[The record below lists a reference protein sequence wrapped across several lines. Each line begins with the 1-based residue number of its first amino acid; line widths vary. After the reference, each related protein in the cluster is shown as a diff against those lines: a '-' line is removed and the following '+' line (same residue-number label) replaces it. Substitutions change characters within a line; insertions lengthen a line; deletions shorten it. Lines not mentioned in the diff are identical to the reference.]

1 MSSRVRWLGLP
12 IFAAG
17 LSLQL
22 SCRQPAAAPKGA
34 TPEVVANRAAPPDRF
49 DRLQRPERSFGPRAG
64 GAADSKPQPQPLRR
78 CFAEDTAQSPP
89 RSLSVLLAQSADRFD
104 QGLLLASQAAG
115 SSGSPGSTIA
125 AATAAASTPAGASP
139 KAGVASEAAAPAGTG
154 SAAASAGAG
163 KGAGASTK
171 QFEAAL
177 ACAQEALRLDGR
189 SIEALHNQALALQ
202 ELGQLEL
209 ARDAF
214 THALAID
221 PDDPETLAGAAD
233 LYINRL
239 APSPE
244 LSEIGV
250 EYAHRGSQRLQRSLG
265 VSADKAAEP
274 GREHL
279 RERPRDSGAGASPG
293 AGKDRNK
300 SKGKDTGERALWSRL
315 LLLEAQGLN
324 DLGRPR
330 EALARLDTAIAVS
343 DSVQARYERAL
354 ALLDLCRL
362 PEARRQFLEV
372 VQREPSDAWAHY
384 SLGLTLEMLG
394 AAELADK
401 ELGAASQLAPHDF
414 PPLLPVSPAQFRAL
428 VDKEVAALT
437 AEQRQDLQKVSL
449 ETADLPAL
457 DDLTAE
463 DPPLSPTI
471 LGLFRGL
478 PLGESAAPEG
488 GGASCQRTPA
498 KTAPG
503 TSAAAANGAR
513 PASAIN
519 TATNTEIDPGADNE
533 PRAIVLYR
541 KNLLRAVRDQAELV
555 EQIRTT
561 LLHELGHLRGEDDA
575 ELRAR
580 GLE

>member
-1 MSSRVRWLGLP
+1 MRWLGLP
-12 IFAAG
+12 ILAAG

-22 SCRQPAAAPKGA
+22 SCRQPASAPKGA
-34 TPEVVANRAAPPDRF
+34 APEVVANRAAPTDRF
-49 DRLQRPERSFGPRAG
+49 DRLQRPDRSSGSRAG
-64 GAADSKPQPQPLRR
+64 GAADSKPQPRPLRR

-89 RSLSVLLAQSADRFD
+89 RSLSVLLAQSADRFE
-104 QGLLLASQAAG
+104 QGVLLASKAASAAG
-115 SSGSPGSTIA
+115 AASP
-125 AATAAASTPAGASP
+125 ASTPAGAAP
-139 KAGVASEAAAPAGTG
+139 KAGAASGAAAPAGTG
-154 SAAASAGAG
+154 
-163 KGAGASTK
+163 AGASTG

-177 ACAQEALRLDGR
+177 ACAEEALRLDGR

-202 ELGQLEL
+202 ELGQLDL

-244 LSEIGV
+244 FSEIGV

-265 VSADKAAEP
+265 VTADKAAEP
-274 GREHL
+274 GPGRDHL
-279 RERPRDSGAGASPG
+279 RERPHDVSASAGS

-300 SKGKDTGERALWSRL
+300 SKGKDLGERALLSRL

-330 EALARLDTAIAVS
+330 EALARLDIAIAAS

-372 VQREPSDAWAHY
+372 VQREPGDAWAHY

-394 AAELADK
+394 AAEQADK
-401 ELGAASQLAPHDF
+401 ELTAATTLAPHDF
-414 PPLLPVSPAQFRAL
+414 PPLLPVSPVQFRAL

-478 PLGESAAPEG
+478 PLGESAAEEG
-488 GGASCQRTPA
+488 GGANCQRVPA
-498 KTAPG
+498 KTAPHSGG
-503 TSAAAANGAR
+503 TTTLTGAR
-513 PASAIN
+513 IN
-519 TATNTEIDPGADNE
+519 TDTDADTNTE

-541 KNLLRAVRDQAELV
+541 KNLLRAVRDQAELI

>member
-1 MSSRVRWLGLP
+1 MRWLGLP
-12 IFAAG
+12 ILAAG

-34 TPEVVANRAAPPDRF
+34 APEVVANRAAPTDRF
-49 DRLQRPERSFGPRAG
+49 DRVQRPDRSGGSRAG
-64 GAADSKPQPQPLRR
+64 GAADSKPQPRPLRR
-78 CFAEDTAQSPP
+78 CFVEDTAQSPP
-89 RSLSVLLAQSADRFD
+89 RSLSVLLAQSADRFE
-104 QGLLLASQAAG
+104 QGVLLASQAASATG
-115 SSGSPGSTIA
+115 A
-125 AATAAASTPAGASP
+125 AAPAAASTPAAAAP
-139 KAGVASEAAAPAGTG
+139 KAGAASDTAAPAGTG
-154 SAAASAGAG
+154 AAAPPAAGT
-163 KGAGASTK
+163 GASTK

-177 ACAQEALRLDGR
+177 ACAEEALRLDGR

-209 ARDAF
+209 ARDSF

-274 GREHL
+274 GRDHL
-279 RERPRDSGAGASPG
+279 RERPHDASASAASAGS

-300 SKGKDTGERALWSRL
+300 SKGKDPGERALLSRL

-330 EALARLDTAIAVS
+330 EALARLDTAIAAS

-372 VQREPSDAWAHY
+372 VQREPGDAWAHY

-394 AAELADK
+394 AGELADK
-401 ELGAASQLAPHDF
+401 ELAAATQLAPHDF

-478 PLGESAAPEG
+478 PLGESAAEG
-488 GGASCQRTPA
+488 AGGASCQR
-498 KTAPG
+498 
-503 TSAAAANGAR
+503 AAAKPASQNSGAAALTGAR
-513 PASAIN
+513 S
-519 TATNTEIDPGADNE
+519 DSDADAE